1 VIAKAM
7 FRARIGANR
16 NQSVW
21 RADQNVAIRRRGS
34 RPYGPVRHWFVEILS
49 PAQRVGGIVSSE
61 APTIVPSSAPAAASA
76 PHHHGVNGKA
86 PAEKAGVEKA
96 GPAKGGVGKI
106 EEHTSEKG
114 SKPMSVEAEVHGDA
128 THVGHVALPGRRK
141 GDPHETRWGKFLQA
155 SMKFEASDL
164 IMKSDQVPK
173 LRIRGALKPLDTEPV
188 STEEF
193 ITIAKAVL
201 SDEQFEDLHKFG
213 SVDFAYD
220 YDKTTRFR
228 VNLFQARGRLSVA
241 ARRISS
247 NIRKFEDLY
256 LPQIMADI
264 AMQPNGIVLLCG
276 VTGSGK
282 STTIAAM
289 LDYVNERKPVHI
301 VTIEDPIE
309 YIFEDKKATI
319 NQREIGIDC
328 LDFKIALRALVR
340 ENPDI
345 VLVGEMRDKET
356 FEAALHAAETGHL
369 VYGTIHASSTTQTF
383 SRIYGLFESEEIE
396 QVRRILA
403 YQMRAFVYQKL
414 LPTLHAHIH
423 RIPALEILVNNTVV
437 RKHILESREGEL
449 REYLKSVE
457 ATQSNMRDFNHSLV
471 ELVEKEFIHMRV
483 AMESTPNADELTMRL
498 KKLG

>member
-1 VIAKAM
+1 
-7 FRARIGANR
+7 
-16 NQSVW
+16 
-21 RADQNVAIRRRGS
+21 
-34 RPYGPVRHWFVEILS
+34 
-49 PAQRVGGIVSSE
+49 
-61 APTIVPSSAPAAASA
+61 
-76 PHHHGVNGKA
+76 
-86 PAEKAGVEKA
+86 
-96 GPAKGGVGKI
+96 
-106 EEHTSEKG
+106 
-114 SKPMSVEAEVHGDA
+114 MSVESEPASSARD
-128 THVGHVALPGRRK
+128 VGHIALGRKRK
-141 GDPHETRWGKFLQA
+141 TDPHATRWGKFLQA
-155 SMKFEASDL
+155 AIKLNSSDL

-173 LRIRGALKPLDTEPV
+173 LRLRGALKPLDTEPV

-193 ITIAKAVL
+193 WGIAQAIL
-201 SDEQFEDLHKFG
+201 TEEQVNDLHKFG

-220 YDKTTRFR
+220 YDDNNRFR

-241 ARRISS
+241 ARLITS

-256 LPQIMADI
+256 LPPIMSDI
-264 AMQPNGIVLLCG
+264 AMQPQGIVLLCG

-309 YIFEDKKATI
+309 YIFQDKKATI

-345 VLVGEMRDKET
+345 VLVGEMRDNET

-369 VYGTIHASSTTQTF
+369 VYGTIHASSTTQCF
-383 SRIYGLFESEEIE
+383 SRIYGLFEQEEVE
-396 QVRRILA
+396 QVRKILA

-414 LPTLHAHIH
+414 LPTLRPEIA
-423 RIPALEILVNNTVV
+423 RIPGLEILMNNSVV
-437 RKHILESREGEL
+437 RKFILEAREGEL
-449 REYLKSVE
+449 REYLKSIE
-457 ATQSNMRDFNHSLV
+457 ARQAGMVDFNESLV
-471 ELVEKEFIHMRV
+471 RLVETEYVALRV
-483 AMESTPNADELTMRL
+483 AEEASPNIDEFRMRL